1 MPSLSNS
8 ASNKPLI
15 LKRFGATNNL
25 LEVVLKYYDEHY
37 DVHFTEPVLLIDKAE
52 LTPPDNS
59 GLMVLIED
67 PKESAG
73 CPTDKPITHYPFKI
87 TISTKKT

>member
-15 LKRFGATNNL
+15 LERFGATNNT
-25 LEVVLKYYDEHY
+25 LEVVLQYYDEQY
-37 DVHFTEPVLLIDKAE
+37 DVHFTQPVTLTDKAAIT
-52 LTPPDNS
+52 TPVNS
-59 GLMVLIED
+59 GLVVLIGD

-87 TISTKKT
+87 TISTK